1 MSRCLPSS
9 LVSSKTR
16 MRHVCPPLQGQ
27 PAGQDLALPCL
38 LFCFLFRAAEEQE
51 NLLSCF
57 LNTKWVGPA
66 RANIPSE
73 YTPRLHRTGTKAGPQ
88 SGLPLGLWLITLSPW
103 EELGPDRG
111 PRNRP
116 TGVRSAWHPEHSSL
130 LRKTN
135 WSRQIKDGIRE
146 RRRHR
151 EALPRKQGTGDP
163 FSCQTGE
170 HRDRGL
176 LSPAS
181 HICRVKGERNRDKQR
196 SDRSLEI
203 PQQVWL
209 PLHRQ

>member
-9 LVSSKTR
+9 SVSSKTR

-66 RANIPSE
+66 MANIPSE

-135 WSRQIKDGIRE
+135 WSRQIKDGIRK

-151 EALPRKQGTGDP
+151 EALPRKQGTGDS

-209 PLHRQ
+209 PLHSQ

>member
-88 SGLPLGLWLITLSPW
+88 SGLPWACGSLPCHPGK
-103 EELGPDRG
+103 
-111 PRNRP
+111 NRP

-135 WSRQIKDGIRE
+135 WSRQIKDGIRK

-170 HRDRGL
+170 QRDRGL

-181 HICRVKGERNRDKQR
+181 HICGVKGERNRDKQR